1 MADIKFFKVA
11 VLPGVLQANAL
22 YFVENGGYAE
32 SYLTNKAGVAK
43 SLGNTAMIN
52 ALADARVTAGLA
64 NLNALEIV
72 ANIAARNAL
81 AGNNRNQMVLVIDA
95 TGDATVA
102 AGSALYAFRNSD
114 DTWLKLTEYESLDV
128 VVQWANIS
136 GKPASAAALIDDA
149 VNKRHAHA
157 NLAVL
162 DLITAPGGVMNYNG
176 TPVGGAPAWTNTDW

>member
-1 MADIKFFKVA
+1 MADIKFFKVG

-32 SYLTNKAGVAK
+32 SYLTNNAGVAK

-128 VVQWANIS
+128 VVQWTNIS
-136 GKPASAAALIDDA
+136 GKPASAAALIDEA
-149 VNKRHAHA
+149 VTKRHAHA